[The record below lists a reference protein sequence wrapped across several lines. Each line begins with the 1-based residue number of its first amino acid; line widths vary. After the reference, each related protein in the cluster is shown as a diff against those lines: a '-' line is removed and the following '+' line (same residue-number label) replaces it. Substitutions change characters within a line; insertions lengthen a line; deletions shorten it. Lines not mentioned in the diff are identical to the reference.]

1 MRLDLQDAPGTLK
14 AHRPVVLGFPGAA
27 GHVVA
32 TEVPVSM
39 VHSEALM
46 PHRFLVLSDGRDID
60 DVLSV
65 IDLHFRRTWRFCS
78 PSPALDVHGGL
89 SDRTDAWIEVQG

>member
-60 DVLSV
+60 DILVSL
-65 IDLHFRRTWRFCS
+65 ICTFGEL
-78 PSPALDVHGGL
+78 GGF
-89 SDRTDAWIEVQG
+89 APQVQLWMSHVGYPTELTL